1 MAAKMKWARTADTK
15 ARIGLEVAQG
25 GTSYLCE
32 HCPSEV
38 RYNAGYEMVRKGVSI
53 IVEHYFKL
61 RQKHIHAD
69 DCPYNIEAQIKTAV
83 RDADPDAVHQLSKGV
98 YELRLMFPES
108 YKTARPSNEATTPS
122 GASGGPNS
130 RGRMYVSSGKLNSY
144 LNTAARILKV
154 RNYCEDHQDIEE
166 HLVLSFDGRKV
177 RWSDFYIERD
187 EYATAYEQLSS
198 GRIDYPLAVAGT
210 IQRINERTSPD
221 DAARSYWVVQLAVPK
236 TAPDEQGVVTKV
248 DAFVTTG
255 KAALIEDLQVG
266 NEVIIFGEW
275 QTRPPKVSP
284 NSNPK
289 SPNTPVKAWK
299 NLPLKFSLTHAKQ
312 IVRTESR

>member
-1 MAAKMKWARTADTK
+1 MAAKMKWARSFDTK
-15 ARIGLEVAQG
+15 SRLGLESAQG

-61 RQKHIHAD
+61 RQKHSHAE

-83 RDADPDAVHQLSKGV
+83 RDAEPDAVHQLGKGV

-108 YKTARPSNEATTPS
+108 YKTARPSKESPDRFGDSRAPN
-122 GASGGPNS
+122 GG
-130 RGRMYVSSGKLNSY
+130 GRKYVSIGKLNAY

-154 RNYCEDHQDIEE
+154 RNYCEDNQDIEQ

-177 RWSDFYIERD
+177 RWSDFYIEQD
-187 EYATAYEQLSS
+187 EYATAYKQLSS

-210 IQRINERTSPD
+210 IQSINKRTNQD
-221 DAARSYWVVQLAVPK
+221 DAARSYWVVQLTVPK
-236 TAPDEQGVVTKV
+236 AAPDEHGVVTKV
-248 DAFVTTG
+248 DAFATTG
-255 KAALIEDLQVG
+255 KAALIEDLQFG
-266 NEVIIFGEW
+266 DEVIIFGEW

-284 NSNPK
+284 NTKPK
-289 SPNTPVKAWK
+289 APNSPVKTWK
-299 NLPLKFSLTHAKQ
+299 NLPMKFSLTHAKQ
-312 IVRTESR
+312 IVRTNSR